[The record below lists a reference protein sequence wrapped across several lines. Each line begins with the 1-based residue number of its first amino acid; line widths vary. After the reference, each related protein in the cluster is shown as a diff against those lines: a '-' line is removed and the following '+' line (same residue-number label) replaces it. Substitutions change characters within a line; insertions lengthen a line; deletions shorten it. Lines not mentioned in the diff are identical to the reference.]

1 MDGGKGATI
10 LSTPIGLD
18 TLSQLSLNQ
27 QPLVRERF
35 PILCQ
40 NTLEGNQLMCVRH
53 SRVLVQ
59 ILIFVRFQHEN
70 TKKKHTQRGEE
81 YEMRA
86 LQI

>member
-59 ILIFVRFQHEN
+59 IDFRSFSTRKH
-70 TKKKHTQRGEE
+70 KKKTHTEGGG
-81 YEMRA
+81 
-86 LQI
+86 I

>member
-59 ILIFVRFQHEN
+59 IDFRSFSTQ
-70 TKKKHTQRGEE
+70 KKTHTEGGG
-81 YEMRA
+81 
-86 LQI
+86 I